1 MELSA
6 AVQRLI
12 TTGIASARNATVR
25 AREAITQWFVLSAW
39 PICLTLL
46 VASGAITWVASRCD
60 VDTDLGRCRALLVQD
75 IYDFQT
81 LITGFVAL
89 LAAFITL
96 RPARKQLQ
104 KMNIQS
110 SVMAREVIAERI
122 REAETRKAALN
133 AKLEEITQWFYR
145 DLLPGDPEAEPRI
158 NEEWAF
164 NAEQTV
170 DTIIRYLQ
178 GDARKHND
186 PVSLK
191 HQHDHVVAAAKSLS
205 ACLCEIHRPASMDPN
220 DPEYELSDEQIAE
233 IEDASVAARGRLVDL
248 IGAVQRNADA
258 LSAALETRLSTLR
271 EVIRRI
277 DDLIVDAEITSG

>member
-1 MELSA
+1 M
-6 AVQRLI
+6 QHLI
-12 TTGIASARNATVR
+12 TTGTACARNAAAR
-25 AREAITQWFVLSAW
+25 ARGAGEGIAEWLNLAAW
-39 PICLTLL
+39 PIFLALL
-46 VASGAITWVASRCD
+46 VALGAITWIGSRCNID
-60 VDTDLGRCRALLVQD
+60 AALGQCRAVLVQD

-122 REAETRKAALN
+122 REAETRKAALK

-145 DLLPGDPEAEPRI
+145 DLFPGDPEAEPRLS
-158 NEEWAF
+158 EEWAF

-170 DTIIRYLQ
+170 DVIIRYLQ
-178 GDARKHND
+178 GDARNHND
-186 PVSLK
+186 TAPLK
-191 HQHDHVVAAAKSLS
+191 RQHDLVIAAAKSLG
-205 ACLCEIHRPASMDPN
+205 ACLCEIHTPASTDLD
-220 DPEYELSDEQIAE
+220 DPEYDLSEERIAE
-233 IEDASVAARGRLVDL
+233 IQDASVAARGRLVDL
-248 IGAVQRNADA
+248 IGAVQRNAEA
-258 LSAALETRLSTLR
+258 LSAALETRLVTLR